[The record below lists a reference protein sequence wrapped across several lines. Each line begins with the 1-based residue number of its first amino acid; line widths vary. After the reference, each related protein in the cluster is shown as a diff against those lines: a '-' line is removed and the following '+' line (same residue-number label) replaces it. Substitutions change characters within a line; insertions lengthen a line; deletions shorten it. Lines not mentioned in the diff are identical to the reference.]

1 MVRSRSA
8 KIQGAW
14 IVPALTPAGGS
25 PDRQPA
31 FSSCSELFATAAFAM
46 VRFGLVTLFWSFFVL
61 DLVLNLPMTTDFSAW
76 FIGTAIFCYASV
88 AAIAVWAFHTAVAG
102 QKLWKEALLD

>member
-1 MVRSRSA
+1 M
-8 KIQGAW
+8 ILLYG
-14 IVPALTPAGGS
+14 
-25 PDRQPA
+25 
-31 FSSCSELFATAAFAM
+31 TAAFAM

-76 FIGTAIFCYASV
+76 FMPSVIFCYASV

-102 QKLWKEALLD
+102 QKLWKEELFD